1 MFKSNVISGGDFL
14 EKTQAH
20 VSAIC
25 NKFHDDFPKLLDGKQ
40 SLPEV
45 NSEYLL
51 RGYLA
56 HVQAVQELIGRY
68 DSQGLL
74 KQFDLFRDAFSL
86 FPGNP
91 YVFDFLSKLL
101 MQVYPKDCADLCR
114 LCEDRTVVLHISC
127 RARLSK
133 TLDSLASYHQ
143 VSEKY
148 VHLVVVGNPRRE
160 NSPSRLGFRLHKDKL
175 LLPVPDSY
183 EYLGD
188 KVFFAYLILA
198 LVGRPRMVVKTDDEI
213 HLGDPDLFG
222 SFLKSLDEQ
231 KVDYAGRFVS
241 CSYLGSQGWHVDKCL
256 NTCLH
261 HQGYQFPLPS
271 HYAAGGFGYAL
282 SIDGLYAC
290 SSWYLGMRSFFAMK
304 TVQLED
310 IYVGLAME
318 ACSLRSQDCDPLI
331 PRNCGQLI
339 CIEDA
344 TLPGL
349 RRKI

>member
-1 MFKSNVISGGDFL
+1 M
-14 EKTQAH
+14 
-20 VSAIC
+20 
-25 NKFHDDFPKLLDGKQ
+25 
-40 SLPEV
+40 
-45 NSEYLL
+45 SE
-51 RGYLA
+51 
-56 HVQAVQELIGRY
+56 
-68 DSQGLL
+68 
-74 KQFDLFRDAFSL
+74 
-86 FPGNP
+86 N
-91 YVFDFLSKLL
+91 
-101 MQVYPKDCADLCR
+101 C
-114 LCEDRTVVLHISC
+114 
-127 RARLSK
+127 
-133 TLDSLASYHQ
+133 
-143 VSEKY
+143 
-148 VHLVVVGNPRRE
+148 VHLVVAEILAERIHQVGLALVCIRKAA
-160 NSPSRLGFRLHKDKL
+160 FT
-175 LLPVPDSY
+175 VPDSY

-198 LVGRPRMVVKTDDEI
+198 LVGRPRMVVKTDDDI

-310 IYVGLAME
+310 IYVGLAIE
-318 ACSLRSQDCDPLI
+318 ACNLRSQDCDPLI
-331 PRNCGQLI
+331 PRNCGLNGIETRLCLVCDVEFRALCVFADTCLCVYMTLLLLCLFSLPFRAARDPKNSIFPI
-339 CIEDA
+339 CA
-344 TLPGL
+344 
-349 RRKI
+349 